1 MLCSNDGSGFTAP
14 QAEIQHRGEPR
25 GAGRIRIRRMSD
37 ALDYLLKA
45 RPEALGHYFKFLK
58 QAGSRL
64 DPKTRA
70 LISVITKVH
79 SQTDRGFR
87 QYLVR
92 ALHEGVKPAEVLDA
106 LLMSFP
112 ALGMAKIVWAVD
124 LILEMDIPEF
134 RLELM
139 AAEPKWHDLAPADEV
154 GTGEVKR
161 LACDGRELFVCRPD
175 GEHRVYDSRCPH
187 QVTNI
192 PLVALDG
199 QRLTCPKHGWKFDIA
214 TGQCIEKGS
223 RPLRRFDARVESGR
237 LQAYW

>member
-1 MLCSNDGSGFTAP
+1 
-14 QAEIQHRGEPR
+14 
-25 GAGRIRIRRMSD
+25 MSD

-79 SQTDRGFR
+79 SQTEQGFR

-106 LLMSFP
+106 LLMAFP
-112 ALGMAKIVWAVD
+112 ALGMARIVWAVD

-134 RLELM
+134 RPELM
-139 AAEPKWHDLAPADEV
+139 AAEPNWHDVARADEV
-154 GTGEVKR
+154 DRGEVKR

-199 QRLTCPKHGWKFDIA
+199 QRLTCPKHGWVFDIA
-214 TGQCIEKGS
+214 SGQCVEKGS
-223 RPLRRFDARVESGR
+223 RPLRRFDSRVEGGR

>member
-1 MLCSNDGSGFTAP
+1 V
-14 QAEIQHRGEPR
+14 
-25 GAGRIRIRRMSD
+25 SD

-45 RPEALGHYFKFLK
+45 RPDAVGHYFRFLK
-58 QAGSRL
+58 QAGSSL
-64 DPKTRA
+64 EPKTRA

-79 SQTDRGFR
+79 SQTERGFR

-106 LLMSFP
+106 LLMAFP

-134 RLELM
+134 RPELM
-139 AAEPKWHDLAPADEV
+139 AAAPQWHDVAKADAV
-154 GTGEVKR
+154 ATGEVKR
-161 LACDGRELFVCRPD
+161 IACDGRELFVCRPD
-175 GEHRVYDSRCPH
+175 GAWRVYDSRCPH

-199 QRLTCPKHGWKFDIA
+199 MRLTCPKHGWKFDIA
-214 TGQCIEKGS
+214 SGRCIEKGS
-223 RPLRRFDARVESGR
+223 RPLKQFDARVEGGR

>member
-1 MLCSNDGSGFTAP
+1 
-14 QAEIQHRGEPR
+14 
-25 GAGRIRIRRMSD
+25 MSD

-70 LISVITKVH
+70 LISIITKVH
-79 SQTDRGFR
+79 SQTARGFR

-106 LLMSFP
+106 LLMAFP
-112 ALGMAKIVWAVD
+112 ALGMARIVWAVD

-139 AAEPKWHDLAPADEV
+139 AAEPKWHDVARADEV
-154 GTGEVKR
+154 SRGEVKR

-192 PLVALDG
+192 PDLALAG
-199 QRLTCPKHGWKFDIA
+199 TTLTCPKHQWSFDIA
-214 TGQCIEKGS
+214 TGECVAKGDS
-223 RPLRRFDARVESGR
+223 PLRRLEHRVSGTR
-237 LQAYW
+237 LEVSW

>member
-1 MLCSNDGSGFTAP
+1 
-14 QAEIQHRGEPR
+14 
-25 GAGRIRIRRMSD
+25 MSD

-45 RPEALGHYFKFLK
+45 RPDAVGHYFKFLK

-139 AAEPKWHDLAPADEV
+139 AAEPKWHDVARADEV

-214 TGQCIEKGS
+214 SGQCVEKGS
-223 RPLRRFDARVESGR
+223 RPLRRFDARVEGGR

>member
-1 MLCSNDGSGFTAP
+1 
-14 QAEIQHRGEPR
+14 
-25 GAGRIRIRRMSD
+25 MSD

-45 RPEALGHYFKFLK
+45 RPEAIGHYFRFLK
-58 QAGSRL
+58 QAGSAL
-64 DPKTRA
+64 EPKTRA

-79 SQTDRGFR
+79 SQTERGFR

-106 LLMSFP
+106 LLMAFP

-134 RLELM
+134 RPELM
-139 AAEPKWHDLAPADEV
+139 GAEPKWHDVAAAEAV
-154 GTGEVKR
+154 GAGEVQR
-161 LACDGRELFVCRPD
+161 VACDGRELFVCRPQ
-175 GEHRVYDSRCPH
+175 GEWRVYDSRCPH

-199 QRLTCPKHGWKFDIA
+199 ARLTCPKHGWKFDIA
-214 TGQCIEKGS
+214 SGKCVEKGS
-223 RPLRRFDARVESGR
+223 RPLRRFESRVASGR

>member
-1 MLCSNDGSGFTAP
+1 
-14 QAEIQHRGEPR
+14 
-25 GAGRIRIRRMSD
+25 MSD
-37 ALDYLLKA
+37 ALDYLVKA
-45 RPEALGHYFKFLK
+45 RPDAVGHYFRFLK
-58 QAGSRL
+58 AAGSRL

-79 SQTDRGFR
+79 SQTERGLR

-92 ALHEGVKPAEVLDA
+92 ALNEGVTPAEVLDA
-106 LLMSFP
+106 LLMAFP

-134 RLELM
+134 RPELM
-139 AAEPKWHDLAPADEV
+139 DAQPKWHDVAPADALKQ
-154 GTGEVKR
+154 GEVKR
-161 LACDGRELFVCRPD
+161 YACDGRELFVCRPD
-175 GEHRVYDSRCPH
+175 GEWRVYDSRCPH

-199 QRLTCPKHGWKFDIA
+199 MRLTCPKHGWKFDIA
-214 TGQCIEKGS
+214 SGNCVEKGS
-223 RPLRRFDARVESGR
+223 RPLKRFDARVEGGR